1 MTPQDILHF
10 WYEDMTPEEWF
21 TVSEARDRE
30 ITARFGALW
39 ETAAAGGLTRWLSS
53 PRGTLAYVIVTDQFP
68 RNMHRGS
75 PRSFE
80 TDHKARGAA
89 KSAVLRDID
98 LRLTPPQ
105 RYFLYMPLMH
115 AETLPDQDRCVRL
128 MQMRVPENA
137 SALLHARAHREV
149 IRRFG
154 RFPFRNEVLGRRTT
168 EDEQAFMEAGAYGAV
183 VRRMSAAA

>member
-21 TVSEARDRE
+21 AGSEARDAE

-39 ETAAAGGLTRWLSS
+39 ETAAAGGLTRWLGS

-80 TDHKARGAA
+80 TDHKARGAS
-89 KSAVLRDID
+89 KSAVLRDLD
-98 LRLTPPQ
+98 QRLTPRE

-128 MQMRVPENA
+128 MQMRVPDIA
-137 SALLHARAHREV
+137 TALLHARAHREV

-154 RFPFRNEVLGRRTT
+154 RFPFRNGVLERVST
-168 EDEQAFMEAGAYGAV
+168 EAERAFMEAGAYGAV
-183 VRRMSAAA
+183 VRQLDAAA